1 MNNRELKFR
10 LWNKNAKD
18 FIKDGGNRIVYF
30 DLINFSYYCSVNR
43 LENLNDYVVQQFT
56 GLFDK
61 NNVPIYEG
69 DIIKHGCTTQ
79 EYESV
84 VSYNAPSFI
93 AKTFFYRR
101 NRGLSATLDSWD
113 IMWEKKGIE
122 AFNEGYYMG
131 NRDFT
136 GENYLEVIGNIF
148 LNPELI

>member
-43 LENLNDYVVQQFT
+43 LENLNDLIIQQFT

-69 DIIKHGCTTQ
+69 DILKYEYSQAECSSFAAQ
-79 EYESV
+79 ESTLRFHDLYV
-84 VSYNAPSFI
+84 VE
-93 AKTFFYRR
+93 YRDGAFR
-101 NRGLSATLDSWD
+101 YKELKYGDISEDNLS
-113 IMWEKKGIE
+113 MV
-122 AFNEGYYMG
+122 
-131 NRDFT
+131 
-136 GENYLEVIGNIF
+136 VIGNIF
-148 LNPELI
+148 QNPELI